1 MPIKII
7 VGYKKPTGKQVSR
20 LHEGIVICGAS
31 LGCNAVKQGRTKVVV
46 DECVGFR
53 GIFATVSPIRRQYP
67 KCRECIAANLIINRL
82 SVQMEPSPLG
92 L

>member
-7 VGYKKPTGKQVSR
+7 IRYKKPTGKQVSC

-31 LGCNAVKQGRTKVVV
+31 LGCNAVKGMTKVVV
-46 DECVGFR
+46 DGCVGFK

-67 KCRECIAANLIINRL
+67 KCRKGIAANLFVSRL
-82 SVQMEPSPLG
+82 SV
-92 L
+92 